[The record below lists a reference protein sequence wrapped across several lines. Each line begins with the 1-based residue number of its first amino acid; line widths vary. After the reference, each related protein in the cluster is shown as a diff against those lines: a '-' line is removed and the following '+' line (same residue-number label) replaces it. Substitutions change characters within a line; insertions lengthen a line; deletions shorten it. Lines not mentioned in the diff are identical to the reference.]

1 MSSKD
6 KKEKWLA
13 LASFFANMGAGLGQG
28 GPGGAWGERI
38 AGQISN
44 QAQAIAAQ
52 RAKEEADKKAKRGFL
67 GKIAGTVVGRI
78 PVVGDIAGPLVEQ
91 GIAGSG
97 GSGQAAPSAAGSMA
111 MGAPKAETPIA
122 PPAMA
127 SAPPPAPTVSPPPAY
142 NPGSTALNWDMNKRA
157 DIPVMEAVDVPSV
170 AAPAAPTPVRPMP
183 RRSTPITPPSSVLPE
198 ARPIPVPTISPTQPV
213 VAIPDPAPIAPAATA
228 DPTLSSFSATNL
240 TSGILPASTGYTYVN
255 GKLVPRQPTCIGGN
269 CGGQW

>member
-67 GKIAGTVVGRI
+67 GKIAGTAVG
-78 PVVGDIAGPLVEQ
+78 PIAGPLVEQ

-97 GSGQAAPSAAGSMA
+97 GSGQAAPSAAGFMA
-111 MGAPKAETPIA
+111 MGAPKVEMPIA
-122 PPAMA
+122 PATPAPA
-127 SAPPPAPTVSPPPAY
+127 PAAAAAPPVY
-142 NPGSTALNWDMNKRA
+142 NPGLTALPTSLPADTNKRA

-170 AAPAAPTPVRPMP
+170 AAPAAPAPVRPMP

-198 ARPIPVPTISPTQPV
+198 ARPIPAPTIPPTQPV
-213 VAIPDPAPIAPAATA
+213 VAIPDPAPIAPVATA

-269 CGGQW
+269 CGGY